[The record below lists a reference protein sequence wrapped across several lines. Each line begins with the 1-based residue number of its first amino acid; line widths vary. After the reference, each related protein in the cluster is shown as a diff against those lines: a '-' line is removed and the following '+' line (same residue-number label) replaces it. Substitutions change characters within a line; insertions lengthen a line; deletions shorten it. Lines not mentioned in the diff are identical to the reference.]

1 MRILLLLLGRQL
13 QALNYLRNSLSFGN
27 ALNDLFAL
35 HIMQKNAGA
44 YSCHIWRAWYTGSY
58 TVMAK
63 PIRAP
68 ELHYPMIQF
77 LIIIG

>member
-35 HIMQKNAGA
+35 HIMQNFLHKE
-44 YSCHIWRAWYTGSY
+44 IFL
-58 TVMAK
+58 TVSFSRQF
-63 PIRAP
+63 PISP
-68 ELHYPMIQF
+68 ER
-77 LIIIG
+77 LILEW

>member
-35 HIMQKNAGA
+35 HIMQKFL
-44 YSCHIWRAWYTGSY
+44 HKEIFL
-58 TVMAK
+58 TVSFGRQF
-63 PIRAP
+63 PISP
-68 ELHYPMIQF
+68 ER
-77 LIIIG
+77 LILEW